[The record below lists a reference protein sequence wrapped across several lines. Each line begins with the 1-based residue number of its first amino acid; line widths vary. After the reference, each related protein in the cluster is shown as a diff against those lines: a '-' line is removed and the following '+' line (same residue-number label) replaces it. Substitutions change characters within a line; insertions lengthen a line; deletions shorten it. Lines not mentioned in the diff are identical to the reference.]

1 MGIQDYTSPP
11 KLYFTPVPKIVF
23 LKTKG
28 HDMGFCFG
36 FISIKME
43 KSTNCS
49 FAENL
54 FWLSK
59 CSSEN
64 ILALRRTHDNMET
77 AVQNF
82 PVYTLWNCNP
92 HV

>member
-11 KLYFTPVPKIVF
+11 KLYFTLLPKIVF
-23 LKTKG
+23 LKTEG
-28 HDMGFCFG
+28 RDTGFVFG
-36 FISIKME
+36 FVSIKME
-43 KSTNCS
+43 KSTNFS

-59 CSSEN
+59 YNSEN
-64 ILALRRTHDNMET
+64 ILALRKTHDNMET

-82 PVYTLWNCNP
+82 LIYTLWNCNP
-92 HV
+92 DV